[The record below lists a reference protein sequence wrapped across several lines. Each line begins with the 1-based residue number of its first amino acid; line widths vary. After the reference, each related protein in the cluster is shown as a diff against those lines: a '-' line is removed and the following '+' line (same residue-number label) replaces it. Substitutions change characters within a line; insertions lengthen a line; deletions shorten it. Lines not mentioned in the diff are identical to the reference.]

1 MPQTHRLILKSVH
14 LRRKENTISMHHSNY
29 PLQEQ
34 TKLLIGIA
42 FDVHTILGK
51 GFLEIVYKDAIEY
64 ELQKKS
70 IIYEREKE
78 YIVIYKD
85 CILPH
90 RFYADFIVFDN
101 VILEIKAKEGIADV
115 HYSQALNYLKVSGC
129 KVGLILNFG
138 ESSLKIKRVV
148 L

>member
-1 MPQTHRLILKSVH
+1 MYT
-14 LRRKENTISMHHSNY
+14 SNY

-34 TKLLIGIA
+34 TKILIGIA
-42 FDVHTILGK
+42 FDIHTILGK
-51 GFLEIVYKDAIEY
+51 GFLEIVYKDAMEL
-64 ELQKKS
+64 ELQRVP
-70 IIYEREKE
+70 IHYEREKE
-78 YIVIYKD
+78 YIVTYKD
-85 CILPH
+85 IILPH

-115 HYSQALNYLKVSGC
+115 HYSQTLNYLRVSGC